1 MGKMKKVLIIEDNND
16 NREVIRTVLMHYGY
30 EVVEAVN
37 GEEGLEKAR
46 QEKLDIILMD
56 LSLPKMDGWEATR
69 RLKADDEL
77 KDIPVIAITAHA
89 MSGDE
94 EKAMKHG
101 CDGYLAKPCTPKSVI
116 DIVEKFVKENE

>member
-1 MGKMKKVLIIEDNND
+1 MKKVLIVEDNAD
-16 NREVIRTVLMHYGY
+16 NREVIRTVLTHHGY
-30 EVVEAVN
+30 EVVEAVD
-37 GEEGLEKAR
+37 GLEGIDKAGR
-46 QEKLDIILMD
+46 ERPDVILMD

-94 EKAMKHG
+94 EKALEHG
-101 CDGYLAKPCTPKSVI
+101 CNGYLAKPCTPKSVI
-116 DIVEKFVKENE
+116 DIVKKFIKAGE

>member
-1 MGKMKKVLIIEDNND
+1 MKKVLIVEDNAD
-16 NREVIRTVLMHYGY
+16 NREVIRTVLTHHGY
-30 EVVEAVN
+30 EVVEAVD
-37 GEEGLEKAR
+37 GVEGIDKAGR
-46 QEKLDIILMD
+46 ERPDIILMD

-94 EKAMKHG
+94 EKALEHG
-101 CDGYLAKPCTPKSVI
+101 CNGYLAKPCTPKSVI
-116 DIVEKFVKENE
+116 DIVKKFIKAGE